1 MKVRDNNNNP
11 FGDDTETINYTIV
24 TPPEYEAVYPP
35 AYNETYIKTTNRWF
49 EFEGFRAV
57 DPALSLS
64 GGRYLN
70 SWLTE
75 NGHTG
80 SQRFHVEF
88 ASAQVIKRIEYCNSH
103 HDGYE
108 TDAGVKDF
116 TIQGSNS
123 ATAFAN
129 LTYADNTDWTD
140 ITANISAMTQHTEG
154 YDGAIWRT
162 IELTNDVAYKYYA
175 IKCANNHGDG
185 NNIGLRRVVFKKL
198 V

>member
-1 MKVRDNNNNP
+1 M
-11 FGDDTETINYTIV
+11 F
-24 TPPEYEAVYPP
+24 
-35 AYNETYIKTTNRWF
+35 
-49 EFEGFRAV
+49 
-57 DPALSLS
+57 
-64 GGRYLN
+64 
-70 SWLTE
+70 
-75 NGHTG
+75 
-80 SQRFHVEF
+80 
-88 ASAQVIKRIEYCNSH
+88 
-103 HDGYE
+103 
-108 TDAGVKDF
+108 
-116 TIQGSNS
+116 